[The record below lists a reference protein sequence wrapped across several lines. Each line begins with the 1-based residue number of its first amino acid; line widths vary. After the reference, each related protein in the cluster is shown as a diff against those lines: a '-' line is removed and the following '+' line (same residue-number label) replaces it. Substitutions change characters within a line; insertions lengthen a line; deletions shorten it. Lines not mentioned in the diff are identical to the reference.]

1 MLVALLIVIPA
12 IILVLTLLSRLFE
25 NEEDLDLEQ
34 DEVVIRRAYRHW
46 AVVFARCS
54 LYGGAAFLFFTFAFY
69 RSIGGTL
76 ISNRVT
82 EAGMDFFNILLLVLI
97 VAILIV
103 RVRLGRQARSKKQR
117 LPLWERLLFLFV
129 LITLGFLVA
138 FRYDGGRVFYLVPS
152 NAVGI
157 DPFNA
162 LMIGIGLLLTA
173 IAIYTYF
180 DLRDDSLVLTNFRV
194 MRREVQEVPIVGI
207 ILSFLFR
214 RQVVLR
220 EFLQQM
226 VIEDVQQVNVKQ
238 NDYFEYYLFQ
248 FFRLLEAVGIKGYKR
263 YGTLVVQSLSFQV
276 IKFPDAAAPADM
288 QQAILDRVGEIKR
301 RETPEAL
308 LQRTLEEQ
316 VWGGKQPVKRR
327 FQRERMQQSAGLFAW
342 LFPANPE
349 YRDDK
354 KGTIIW
360 RPAWLYIFWRML
372 RAFVALALV
381 IVVAIVVG
389 NYRLLDGTLIL
400 LVAVPSVLLTLFWA
414 WWIYETYQ
422 NDLYILT
429 SERLVDEDKAP
440 FGPTNRREAELG
452 SIQDVVF
459 KETFFEALLGFGDVV
474 VRTGGAGNSEFTF
487 LNVPNPREVQ
497 AQINAYLVE
506 LRRTRDERNRQQTIQ
521 AITQYH
527 ALQAKHDELLQ
538 PATIDRIV
546 GRTLED
552 IAKTYSN
559 GPDDEATK
567 ALMAVARE
575 EARWSAKKELRNL
588 IRRLIRRQSRGRL

>member
-1 MLVALLIVIPA
+1 MLVALLIAIPA
-12 IILVLTLLSRLFE
+12 AILVLTLLSRLFE
-25 NEEDLDLEQ
+25 PEEDLDLEQ
-34 DEVVIRRAYRHW
+34 DEVIIQRAYRHW
-46 AVVFARCS
+46 VVIFTRCA
-54 LYGGAAFLFFTFAFY
+54 LYGGAAFLFFAFAFY

-76 ISNRVT
+76 VSNRVA
-82 EAGMDFFNILLLVLI
+82 EAGMDFFNIVLVVLV
-97 VAILIV
+97 VAVLIV
-103 RVRLGRQARSKKQR
+103 RVRLGRQAARTKKR

-129 LITLGFLVA
+129 LLTLGFLVA
-138 FRYDGGRVFYLVPS
+138 FRYDGGRVFYLEAA

-157 DPFNA
+157 DVFNA

-173 IAIYTYF
+173 IAVYTYF

-194 MRREVQEVPIVGI
+194 MRREVQEVPIFGL

-238 NDYFEYYLFQ
+238 SDYFEYYLYQ
-248 FFRLLEAVGIKGYKR
+248 FFRLLERFGIKGYKR
-263 YGTLVVQSLSFQV
+263 YGTVVVQSLSFQV

-288 QQAILDRVGEIKR
+288 QQAILDRVNEIKR

-327 FQRERMQQSAGLFAW
+327 FQRERRQQSAGLFGW
-342 LFPANPE
+342 LFPANPQ
-349 YRDDK
+349 YNDDK

-381 IVVAIVVG
+381 ITAAVLATSYGLVDITIAM
-389 NYRLLDGTLIL
+389 LI
-400 LVAVPSVLLTLFWA
+400 AVPAALLSLFWA

-429 SERLVDEDKAP
+429 SERLIDEDKAP

-459 KETFFEALLGFGDVV
+459 KETFFEALLGYGDVV

-497 AQINAYLVE
+497 AQINAYIVE

-538 PATIDRIV
+538 PATVDRIV

-552 IAKTYSN
+552 IAKAFPNQS
-559 GPDDEATK
+559 DEATM

-575 EARWSAKKELRNL
+575 EARGSAKKELHGI
-588 IRRLIRRQSRGRL
+588 IRRLLRRQSRGRV